1 MAKFKTYEE
10 ALSYFNIQDLAPKN
24 YHEDFKNFNDS
35 KTAGLKFGYHFL
47 YQVVSNENKNM
58 SYPKM
63 AIFLEMGDEYIFLD
77 YPRTWMDNT
86 YYGGIGSKFCVIDKL
101 VYLSS
106 HVECMDE
113 IFIFGIWKNK
123 PGFKELKLAYETTM
137 WYSPSKSHY
146 RNVIL
151 NRILF

>member
-1 MAKFKTYEE
+1 
-10 ALSYFNIQDLAPKN
+10 
-24 YHEDFKNFNDS
+24 
-35 KTAGLKFGYHFL
+35 
-47 YQVVSNENKNM
+47 M

-63 AIFLEMGDEYIFLD
+63 AIFYRFSTLEMGDEYIFLD

-106 HVECMDE
+106 HVEWMDE